1 MIAAE
6 PDWLDLR
13 APFDDAARQY
23 ARPLLDKAAEALS
36 VGPERPLVVID
47 IGAGTGNSMRW
58 FDHHL
63 RERLPG
69 RSLHRVLVDAD
80 EAALDIAAQRFGTT
94 VRTVAAPIAS
104 LPDIAATAL
113 AEASLEATQPS
124 NLLIT
129 GSALLD
135 VLTRDDMVAI
145 AETLRR
151 FSGIGLFLLSISGQW
166 RLSPPHPNDE
176 ALDEAFGRHQSRQS
190 RLGTQAAAALEEE
203 AGRIGAQV
211 ESSDSPWHLEAPRD
225 AEFLTRFLT
234 ERVDAAIDADP
245 SLATIG
251 QAWLAQRLNGVK
263 AQGTVEE
270 QSPVGTQSPVEAGGP
285 GDRRPGLDVVVEHTD
300 VLITPTF
307 PDGEAADES
316 HG

>member
-1 MIAAE
+1 MITAE

-23 ARPLLDKAAEALS
+23 ALPLLDRAAGALRA
-36 VGPERPLVVID
+36 GHEQPLVVID

-80 EAALDIAAQRFGTT
+80 EAALDVAAQRFGTT
-94 VRTVAAPIAS
+94 VRTVAAPIAL
-104 LPDIAATAL
+104 LPDIAAKAL
-113 AEASLEATQPS
+113 AEASLDSGQPS

-135 VLTRDDMVAI
+135 VLTPGDMVAI

-151 FSGIGLFLLSISGQW
+151 FSGFGLFLLSISGRW
-166 RLSPPHPNDE
+166 RLSPPHPDDGV
-176 ALDEAFGRHQSRQS
+176 LDQAFGRHQCRES
-190 RLGTQAAAALEEE
+190 RLGTQAVAALEEQ
-203 AGRIGAQV
+203 AHRIGAQV
-211 ESSDSPWHLEAPRD
+211 ESSASPWHLEAPRD
-225 AEFLTRFLT
+225 TQFLTRFLT
-234 ERVDAAIDADP
+234 ERVDAATEADP
-245 SLATIG
+245 RLATIG
-251 QAWLAQRLNGVK
+251 RAWLAERLNAVTG
-263 AQGTVEE
+263 
-270 QSPVGTQSPVEAGGP
+270 QSPVEAGGP
-285 GDRRPGLDVVVEHTD
+285 DDRRARLDVVVEHTD
-300 VLITPTF
+300 VLITPTVF
-307 PDGEAADES
+307 DSEAADES

>member
-23 ARPLLDKAAEALS
+23 ALPLLDKAANALS
-36 VGPERPLVVID
+36 AGPERPLVVID

-104 LPDIAATAL
+104 LPDVAAQAL
-113 AEASLEATQPS
+113 AEASLEARQPG

-135 VLTRDDMVAI
+135 VLTRDDLVAI

-166 RLSPPHPNDE
+166 RLSPPHPDDGV
-176 ALDEAFGRHQSRQS
+176 LDEAFGRHQRRQS
-190 RLGTQAAAALEEE
+190 RLGMQAAAALEEV
-203 AGRIGAQV
+203 ALRIGSQV
-211 ESSDSPWHLEAPRD
+211 ESSSSPWHLEAPRD

-234 ERVDAAIDADP
+234 ERVDAAIEADP
-245 SLATIG
+245 SLAAIG
-251 QAWLAQRLNGVK
+251 QGWLAERLNDAK
-263 AQGTVEE
+263 TQSPVEE
-270 QSPVGTQSPVEAGGP
+270 QSPVRMQDPVDAGGP
-285 GDRRPGLDVVVEHTD
+285 AQRRAELDVVVEHTD

-307 PDGEAADES
+307 LNGEADEP